1 MFKFK
6 LLNYLLEIVKLY
18 LYLFILIFLLYKL
31 MSLNIILNYILLII
45 FMISLFYEERIKG
58 FRYIF
63 FLLFVLFHFIILK
76 EGWFETE
83 VLIIQDLFWYS
94 LVMLTSFVWH
104 VLILNWM
111 YKLCEKLKWDYGC
124 YVVSRW
130 SLLTSL
136 TIILW
141 LVLWLE
147 KIFLDFKIYQFGI
160 KDNRIC
166 DKGDIIYLIKA
177 LFVLLKWIIEYF
189 GMSFQN
195 YSKLL
200 LGVSIKINILGMPI
214 KFYIYFISL
223 LLISLLLMIPR
234 IYIVWVLIVIWKV
247 SVLIKDIWIDWKE
260 CKIYYLKGECTL
272 FSFFSERIWMNFYND
287 RWDKRYFDDEVR
299 LSDYKFRN
307 LWTDDWKLI
316 YTEGLIKEFIFYTK
330 LPSWEREPRHLVT
343 WIENLN
349 DIFKIFEY
357 SPNRYKN
364 LLIRMLESLYYDEED
379 SLYYFNKY
387 VLEEE
392 DYLEEED
399 WLGNYK
405 IDGVIIKSN
414 NSVNQQKESS
424 IKLWKASKFIK
435 ISLDDLR
442 SGKISVMNIIKQD
455 KIMIFRG

>member
-1 MFKFK
+1 
-6 LLNYLLEIVKLY
+6 
-18 LYLFILIFLLYKL
+18 
-31 MSLNIILNYILLII
+31 
-45 FMISLFYEERIKG
+45 
-58 FRYIF
+58 
-63 FLLFVLFHFIILK
+63 
-76 EGWFETE
+76 
-83 VLIIQDLFWYS
+83 
-94 LVMLTSFVWH
+94 
-104 VLILNWM
+104 
-111 YKLCEKLKWDYGC
+111 
-124 YVVSRW
+124 
-130 SLLTSL
+130 
-136 TIILW
+136 
-141 LVLWLE
+141 
-147 KIFLDFKIYQFGI
+147 
-160 KDNRIC
+160 
-166 DKGDIIYLIKA
+166 
-177 LFVLLKWIIEYF
+177 
-189 GMSFQN
+189 
-195 YSKLL
+195 
-200 LGVSIKINILGMPI
+200 
-214 KFYIYFISL
+214 
-223 LLISLLLMIPR
+223 
-234 IYIVWVLIVIWKV
+234 
-247 SVLIKDIWIDWKE
+247 
-260 CKIYYLKGECTL
+260 
-272 FSFFSERIWMNFYND
+272 MNFYND
-287 RWDKRYFDDEVR
+287 RWDKRYFDSEVR

-330 LPSWEREPRHLVT
+330 LPSWEREPRHLQT

-405 IDGVIIKSN
+405 IDGVIIKSD